1 MESIVVISDM
11 CKRYHK
17 QEVLDHVDM
26 TISKGD
32 IYGLV
37 GKNGA
42 GKTTLIKI
50 LFGLSS
56 PSPGSFSISGIQ
68 NDDVRIQSVREK
80 MSGIVEQPAF
90 YPYMSAY
97 ENMKAHAILCDVH
110 DDQRINHLLDLV
122 GLKDVG
128 RKKVRNFSL
137 GMKQRLGIARA
148 LLTDPELIVLDEPT
162 NGLDPEGI
170 IDLRDLIKT
179 LNSKYGI
186 TFLICSHYISEL
198 ERIINKIGIIKH
210 GKLIEEEKIEEIK
223 KGFIATIRIKVDKID
238 KGLEL
243 LKDHGIYVDLQGEEL
258 CINENAASVDELMTI
273 FSENQVNICKMHN
286 EAGTLEQYVLGLIRE
301 NDEKQRRSI

>member
-1 MESIVVISDM
+1 MESIVVISDI

-50 LFGLSS
+50 LFGLSN
-56 PSPGSFSISGIQ
+56 PSSGRFFICGIQ
-68 NDDVRIQSVREK
+68 NDDVQIRSIREK

-97 ENMKAHAILCDVH
+97 ENLKVHAILCDVY
-110 DDQRINHLLDLV
+110 DVQKINRLLELV
-122 GLKDVG
+122 GLKDTG

-186 TFLICSHYISEL
+186 TFLICSHYMSEL
-198 ERIINKIGIIKH
+198 EHVINKVGIIKN
-210 GKLIEEEKIEEIK
+210 GRLIKEEKIDK
-223 KGFIATIRIKVDKID
+223 IRSGLITTVHVKVDKINE
-238 KGLEL
+238 GIEL
-243 LKDHGIYVDLQGEEL
+243 LKDRGIYVTLQDEEL
-258 CINENAASVDELMTI
+258 CINESAISINELMTI
-273 FSENQVNICKMHN
+273 FSQNKIIVNDMYKK
-286 EAGTLEQYVLGLIRE
+286 AGTLEQYVLRFISE
-301 NDEKQRRSI
+301 ADEK